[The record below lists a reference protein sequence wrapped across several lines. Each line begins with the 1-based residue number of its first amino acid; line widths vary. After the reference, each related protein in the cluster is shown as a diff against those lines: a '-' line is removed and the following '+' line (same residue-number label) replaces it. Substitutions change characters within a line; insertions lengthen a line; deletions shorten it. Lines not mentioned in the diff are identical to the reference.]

1 MTTKAT
7 NLLPDDFV
15 TTKSATPHREMILRL
30 TLEMYV
36 KRYGQDTPLDLDRLN
51 CLLAATG
58 QPLTNRG
65 EIDVW
70 YGRKVPARQR
80 N

>member
-1 MTTKAT
+1 MSEIVSS
-7 NLLPDDFV
+7 LPDDY
-15 TTKSATPHREMILRL
+15 ATVERPIPHRETILRQI
-30 TLEMYV
+30 MDSYV

-51 CLLAATG
+51 GLLAATG
-58 QPLTNRG
+58 QPLATKT

-70 YGRKVPARQR
+70 YGRKLSARQR

>member
-1 MTTKAT
+1 MSKIE
-7 NLLPDDFV
+7 NSLPDDY
-15 TTKSATPHREMILRL
+15 ATVERPVPHRETILRL
-30 TLEMYV
+30 TMDRYV

-51 CLLAATG
+51 GLLAASG
-58 QPLTNRG
+58 QPLATKT

-70 YGRKVPARQR
+70 YGRKLSDRQR

>member
-1 MTTKAT
+1 MSS
-7 NLLPDDFV
+7 LPDDY
-15 TTKSATPHREMILRL
+15 ATVERAIPLREMIWRL
-30 TLEMYV
+30 TLDRYV

-51 CLLAATG
+51 SLLAASG
-58 QPLTNRG
+58 QPLATET

-70 YGRKVPARQR
+70 YGRTVPARQR